1 MTTQKVV
8 IDSSVILKWL
18 SNDNEKY
25 IDVAD
30 KILQDAQK
38 GKIELFAPEL
48 AKYEVGNVL
57 LYSKKLSPKQA
68 HIIFNK
74 FYNLPLSFII
84 ESEKLAN
91 ETYNIASKLEITYY
105 DASFLSLAKQHEA
118 ILVTENIKH
127 QGKTTGIKVISL
139 ADY

>member
-1 MTTQKVV
+1 MTTQKVI

-38 GKIELFAPEL
+38 GKIELLAPEL

-68 HIIFNK
+68 RIIFNK
-74 FYNLPLSFII
+74 FYNLPLSFIL

-91 ETYNIASKLEITYY
+91 ETYNIASKLGITYY
-105 DASFLSLAKQHEA
+105 DASFLSLAKQNEA

-127 QGKTTGIKVISL
+127 QGKTTEIKVISL